1 MITGNNLHYFEVFE
15 KCGVQEV
22 GMDSL
27 SQPEGGFWLG
37 EKSENQTVL
46 FLRLKKKYEDSVKE
60 M

>member
-1 MITGNNLHYFEVFE
+1 LTSSLEEEVE
-15 KCGVQEV
+15 
-22 GMDSL
+22 MDSL